1 MIREPLPEPEQISAY
16 LRSHGWTGEDPL
28 PADGEIF
35 TFSEL
40 SDDGEPIT
48 VLLPGSSSVVFYP
61 LRVWDI
67 LVTVAGMEER
77 SEEEVRADILAEI
90 PNVKT
95 AGTHLSK
102 AGEPLTDNLPVTGKP

>member
-1 MIREPLPEPEQISAY
+1 MIREPLPEPEQISEY
-16 LRSHGWTGEDPL
+16 LHSHGWTGENPL

-48 VLLPGSSSVVFYP
+48 VLVPGSSSVVFYP

-77 SEEEVRADILAEI
+77 SEEEVRADILAEMR
-90 PNVKT
+90 NVKS
-95 AGTHLSK
+95 AGTHLTN
-102 AGEPLTDNLPVTGKP
+102 AGDSLADNIPVTGKP